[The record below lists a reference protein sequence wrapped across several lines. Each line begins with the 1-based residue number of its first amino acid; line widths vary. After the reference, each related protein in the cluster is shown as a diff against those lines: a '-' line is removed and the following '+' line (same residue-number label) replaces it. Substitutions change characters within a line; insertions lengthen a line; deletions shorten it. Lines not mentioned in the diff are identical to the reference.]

1 MTEGPAPE
9 ERARASRTLVLLAV
23 FSLGFVVVFGGA
35 VIAVRRLRA
44 RPPVLVLRLD
54 VAPSGSVT
62 LTFTNTS
69 QAPQTVRLPVGER
82 TGPEVEV
89 VIDSGDATKKK
100 GPIEVIGFAA
110 VVVLEP
116 GQSVIQDLPLDEYVA
131 LAGRATLHV
140 ERAKLAVDE
149 PRLRS
154 NSITVDRRP

>member
-89 VIDSGDATKKK
+89 VID
-100 GPIEVIGFAA
+100 VIGFAA